1 MTVDERRSVAPLWRL
16 AAKRLS
22 PIVSLN
28 APVDSAPSRGAL
40 YCVHSILGDLEGMQ
54 ALASRLGGERV
65 YGIQVS
71 KEHMTAAFASSIEAI
86 AKRYVDLLTRF
97 QPEGGISLV
106 GWSAGAIIALE
117 MAQQLRA
124 RGRHVPLLAA
134 LDGAPCNSGGGLR
147 PWHPLYALKVI
158 ANLPAWIRADMEEDW
173 SLAGFMR
180 RIEFKLAYKFGLG
193 AVSLGRTQTLDADLV
208 EARLHANAWSND
220 QKSFVYAMY
229 KAMEDYVPEPYAGP
243 VLVFE
248 TTTQPLYH
256 LRQVGAA
263 WRKIAPNTEI
273 EHLEGNHSEIV
284 RERTIEIVARHLG
297 ARLSAMRPAG
307 GRAGA
312 LRKTG

>member
-1 MTVDERRSVAPLWRL
+1 
-16 AAKRLS
+16 
-22 PIVSLN
+22 
-28 APVDSAPSRGAL
+28 
-40 YCVHSILGDLEGMQ
+40 
-54 ALASRLGGERV
+54 
-65 YGIQVS
+65 
-71 KEHMTAAFASSIEAI
+71 
-86 AKRYVDLLTRF
+86 
-97 QPEGGISLV
+97 
-106 GWSAGAIIALE
+106 
-117 MAQQLRA
+117 
-124 RGRHVPLLAA
+124 
-134 LDGAPCNSGGGLR
+134 
-147 PWHPLYALKVI
+147 
-158 ANLPAWIRADMEEDW
+158 
-173 SLAGFMR
+173 MR

-229 KAMEDYVPEPYAGP
+229 KAMEDYVPEPYPGP

-307 GRAGA
+307 GRADA